1 MKVILAGPYP
11 DGTTEQFRK
20 LLPDHEILP
29 VTVQDEYEAMTEG
42 ECIVVR
48 VLKTPAS
55 VMEKKKNLKAVI
67 RWGAGYDSVDIKAA
81 GRQGVMVANMPGVN
95 AYAVSELAVTLMLA
109 AGRKILD
116 HNRLTHDGIW
126 NNRMYSEQTST
137 LNRKTVGIIGS
148 GNIGRRVAMQVQDF
162 GAEVIY
168 YDAFRLDE
176 TVEQDLHMK
185 YVPLEEL
192 IGTADVITLHVPLS
206 DSTRHM
212 IGRNELESMRNGVI
226 LVNTARGGLI
236 DDEALM
242 EALASGK
249 VAAAGLDCVENEN
262 LTENPLA
269 RMSNVILTPHIG
281 GTSNDLADEMIPR
294 IAEQIRL
301 LGERGEVENIVNLEY
316 LRKS

>member
-11 DGTTEQFRK
+11 AGTVERFRE
-20 LLPDHEILP
+20 LLPEHDILP
-29 VTVQDEYEAMTEG
+29 VMDQDEYENMTEG

-48 VLKTPAS
+48 ILKTPAS
-55 VMEKKKNLKAVI
+55 VIEKKKDLKVVI
-67 RWGAGYDSVDIKAA
+67 RWGAGYDSVDIEAA

-95 AYAVSELAVTLMLA
+95 AYAVSELAVTLMLS

-126 NNRMYSEQTST
+126 NNRLYSEQTST
-137 LNRKTVGIIGS
+137 LNRKTVGVIGG

-168 YDAFRLDE
+168 YDALRLEDAM
-176 TVEQDLHMK
+176 EQKMNMK
-185 YVPLEEL
+185 YLPLEEL
-192 IGTADVITLHVPLS
+192 IKTADVITLHVPLS
-206 DSTRHM
+206 ESTRHM
-212 IGRNELESMRNGVI
+212 IGRKELESMKDGVI
-226 LVNTARGGLI
+226 IVNTARGGLI
-236 DDEALM
+236 DDKALM
-242 EALASGK
+242 EALAAGK
-249 VAAAGLDCVENEN
+249 VAAAGLDCVENEE

-294 IAEQIRL
+294 IVEQIRL
-301 LGERGEVENIVNLEY
+301 LGERGEVENIVNREY